1 MLQKDIVFY
10 LGKEKENGFSGVIS
24 EDGFL
29 VVLEIEEGLSSEE
42 GRKKLNE
49 FKEHVLAVKIQH
61 LSDLETLIHE
71 KILEYNLPANV
82 AIAVGYIKET
92 VLYLKTVGSG
102 VIYLKRGNQ
111 FGKIIG
117 GEQSASGHIHEEDL
131 YVFTTDHF
139 VQVIGGEDII
149 KKNLDHKKSHEII
162 DEIAPQLKGTDDQGI
177 ISLFVQFNK
186 QEDIFE
192 EKVIEEKREG
202 EPEPLFVSKTNPFE
216 KVRFTFQKLY
226 IKAQGYSQEAGP
238 KKKYTF
244 IIVVI
249 IFIILVWSVGL
260 GYSRRNDT
268 ASEKKIQSSKNL
280 ITQKLSQ
287 ADDSAFLDLP
297 QALLYI
303 SDARQELEK
312 LKKEVGLKKEKEIKE
327 ISDLI
332 TNEEN
337 KITKKEEKKYD
348 EFYDLTLDNKDAKGI
363 RLSLDSNNLSVLDNV
378 QGIIYTLS
386 LDKKSLDKIQS
397 ATIKQAQIIVRY
409 GDSIVFLTNDGIYK
423 IDAQGKVNKVIE
435 KDPEWGMIVDMRIYN
450 ANIYAL
456 DSQKDQIYK
465 YLVADNGYSAK
476 QLYFK
481 GSSSGLKDA
490 NSLSIDSSVYVGFPD
505 HIFKFIAGAQDD
517 FKTSFPNSNVSI
529 KKIITTK
536 ELEKVY
542 AWDQTS
548 GSLYILAKN
557 GTYEREI
564 YSSILKQIS
573 DFVVYNNNAYLLSG
587 QKIYVMSVE

>member
-1 MLQKDIVFY
+1 MFQKDVVFY
-10 LGKEKENGFSGVIS
+10 LGREKENGFSGVIS

-49 FKEHVLAVKIQH
+49 FKEHILNTKIEH
-61 LSDLETLIHE
+61 LSDLETFVHE
-71 KILEYNLPANV
+71 KIQEFNFPTNIAL
-82 AIAVGYIKET
+82 AVGYIKET

-131 YVFTTDHF
+131 YIFTTDHF

-149 KKNLDHKKSHEII
+149 KKNLNHKKPHEII
-162 DEIAPQLKGTDDQGI
+162 DEITPQLKGTDDQGI
-177 ISLFVQFNK
+177 IALFAQFHL
-186 QEDIFE
+186 QEDISGDTTE
-192 EKVIEEKREG
+192 EKKEG
-202 EPEPLFVSKTNPFE
+202 GTEVLFVSKTNPLD
-216 KVRFTFQKLY
+216 KVKLIFQNLY
-226 IKAQGYSQEAGP
+226 IKAQGYSQQAGP

-244 IIVVI
+244 IAVII
-249 IFIILVWSVGL
+249 IFIILLWSVGL

-268 ASEKKIQSSKNL
+268 ALEKKIQSTKGL

-297 QALLYI
+297 QALSYI
-303 SDARQELEK
+303 SDARQELEM
-312 LKKEVGLKKEKEIKE
+312 LKKEVGPKKEKEIKE

-348 EFYDLTLDNKDAKGI
+348 EFYDLTIDNKDAKGTH
-363 RLSLDSNNLSVLDNV
+363 LSLDSNNLSVLDNV

-423 IDAQGKVNKVIE
+423 IDAQGKINKVIE
-435 KDPEWGMIVDMRIYN
+435 KDPEWGTIGDMRIYN

-456 DSQKDQIYK
+456 DSSKDQIYK

-490 NSLSIDSSVYVGFPD
+490 NSLAIDSSVYVGFPD
-505 HIFKFIAGAQDD
+505 HIFKFTAGAQDD
-517 FKTSFPNSNVSI
+517 FKTSFPNSSVSI

-548 GSLYILAKN
+548 GSLYVLAKN

-564 YSSILKQIS
+564 YSSILKQIT